1 MYQSLNIIGSFTAGT
16 TSVQQQVHSDKSRSD
31 AYRSLLKDQM
41 QQRNP
46 ADPDTPISQLDTDR
60 ITIGDA
66 PEEDR
71 SPPHLVRTKRS
82 ASKNTDAENVEERP
96 SAIIQDDDGPGSII
110 DTII

>member
-16 TSVQQQVHSDKSRSD
+16 TSVQQQVHSDKARSD

-41 QQRNP
+41 QHRNP
-46 ADPDTPISQLDTDR
+46 ADPDTPISKLDTDR

-71 SPPHLVRTKRS
+71 NPPHMARVKQSPPK
-82 ASKNTDAENVEERP
+82 KGKGDGTDETSPAP
-96 SAIIQDDDGPGSII
+96 ILDDDGPGSII
-110 DTII
+110 DTVI

>member
-41 QQRNP
+41 QHRNP
-46 ADPDTPISQLDTDR
+46 ADPDTPISKLDTDR

-66 PEEDR
+66 PEEER
-71 SPPHLVRTKRS
+71 NPPHMARVKQSPRKTKEGGGADES
-82 ASKNTDAENVEERP
+82 SSVP
-96 SAIIQDDDGPGSII
+96 ILDDDGPGSII
-110 DTII
+110 DTVI